1 MKTSWIEDR
10 GLRIEDRLH
19 RMIEDQGL
27 AIENRKTQPT
37 SILSLRS
44 SIILIF
50 ALCLLYAP
58 CAFGQARGGQ
68 AQGQAVQ
75 LPLSGR
81 SGLAGAVSATESPVP
96 GTTTSINT
104 INPTIQVQ
112 GPYAGSAQ
120 STAKIPFSGKLS
132 LRDAVARAVEYNLGA
147 IGLTQA
153 VRQSRGQTRV
163 ARSSLLPNLNANLSE
178 TVEQINLRAQGLRV
192 SVPIPG
198 FSFPTVVGPFN
209 FFDLRAGLS
218 QTVLDLTQLNNY
230 RSAREIQ
237 SANEHSAE
245 DARDLIV
252 LAVGG
257 AYLQVIAAKAKVDS
271 ARAQLET
278 ANTLFRQT
286 SEQRNVGLVAQ
297 VDVNR
302 SQVQA
307 LTQQQRLVSLQNE
320 LAKQKI
326 NLARLTG
333 LPPTDLYDIS
343 DDVPYSAA
351 TPITVEDA
359 VKQAFEQRSD
369 LKAAEAQLRAA
380 ERARAAARAERLPS
394 FSVSADYGVI
404 GTNPS
409 QSHGTFSVGGTLR
422 IPIWQGGRTEG
433 NIEQAEAALI
443 QRRAELEDIRGRIES
458 EVRNAYLD
466 LQAATSQVDL
476 ALKNIQVSEQNLDLT
491 RQRFEAGVSDNLE
504 VVQSQESIA
513 TARLDYINGVFAHNL
528 AKLSLARA
536 IGRVA
541 ESLPQFLKM
550 Q

>member
-1 MKTSWIEDR
+1 MIKTTCDSSITLIKEPRD
-10 GLRIEDRLH
+10 G
-19 RMIEDQGL
+19 
-27 AIENRKTQPT
+27 PSS
-37 SILSLRS
+37 SILNSRS
-44 SIILIF
+44 SIIILSALFLI
-50 ALCLLYAP
+50 LAP
-58 CAFGQARGGQ
+58 CAFGQTRGGQ
-68 AQGQAVQ
+68 QSSQANQ

-81 SGLAGAVSATESPVP
+81 SGQTGSVTATESAVP
-96 GTTTSINT
+96 GTTTSVNT
-104 INPTIQVQ
+104 INPALQVQ
-112 GPYAGSAQ
+112 GPYSGSVP
-120 STAKIPFSGKLS
+120 STARIPFSGKLS
-132 LRDAVARAVEYNLGA
+132 LQEAVARAVEYNLGA

-163 ARSSLLPNLNANLSE
+163 ARSSLLPNLNANVSE
-178 TVEQINLRAQGLRV
+178 TVEQINLRAQGFRV
-192 SVPIPG
+192 SVPIAG
-198 FSFPTVVGPFN
+198 FSFPTIVGPFN
-209 FFDLRAGLS
+209 FFDVRASLS
-218 QTVLDLTQLNNY
+218 QTVFDLTTWNNY
-230 RSAREIQ
+230 RSAREVQ
-237 SANEHSAE
+237 NANEQSAE
-245 DARDLIV
+245 DARDLV
-252 LAVGG
+252 VFAVSG
-257 AYLQVIAAKAKVDS
+257 AYVQVIASKAKVDS

-278 ANTLFRQT
+278 ASTLLRQT
-286 SEQRNVGLVAQ
+286 SEQRKVGLVAQ

-302 SQVQA
+302 AQVQA
-307 LTQQQRLVSLQNE
+307 LTQQQRLLSLQND

-343 DDVPYSAA
+343 ENIPYSEAP
-351 TPITVEDA
+351 PITLESA
-359 VKQAFEQRSD
+359 IKQAFERRSD
-369 LKAAEAQLRAA
+369 LKAAEAQVRAA
-380 ERARAAARAERLPS
+380 ERTRFAARAERLPS

-409 QSHGTFSVGGTLR
+409 QSHGTFTVAGTIR

-466 LQAATSQVDL
+466 LQAATSQVEL
-476 ALKNIQVSEQNLDLT
+476 ALKNIQVSDQNFDLT
-491 RQRFEAGVSDNLE
+491 RQRFQAGVSDNLE

-541 ESLPQFLKM
+541 ENLPQFLKM